1 MSNILKALDGAVLRI
16 QFARAEKKNAI
27 TAAMYQALADA
38 LREAERDDNVRV
50 AVVHG
55 APDVYTAGND
65 LQDFL
70 ASPPRA
76 ADAPVFQFLSA
87 IRDFPKPLVAAVSG
101 LAVGIGTTML
111 LHCDLVYCAP
121 GTRFS
126 MPFVN
131 LGLCPEAGSSF
142 LLPRLAGYQRA
153 AELLMLGEPFVAET
167 AMEIGLVNAI
177 VASDLLLGVAMA
189 AAQKLAAKPA
199 ASLRET
205 KMLLKKGIDE
215 AVRAAM
221 QAESEGFRARL
232 RSPEAREAFAAFIE
246 KRAPDF
252 SRFH

>member
-1 MSNILKALDGAVLRI
+1 MSNILKTLEGGVLRI
-16 QFARAEKKNAI
+16 QFDRAEKKNAI

-38 LREAERDDNVRV
+38 LREAEREDAVRV
-50 AVVHG
+50 ALVHG

-70 ASPPRA
+70 SSPPRSG
-76 ADAPVFQFLSA
+76 DAPVFQFLGA

-126 MPFVN
+126 VPFVN

-153 AELLMLGEPFVAET
+153 AELLMLGEPFDAET
-167 AMEIGLVNAI
+167 AKQIGLVSAI
-177 VASDLLLGVAMA
+177 VAPDSLLGVAMA

-205 KMLLKKGIDE
+205 KELMKKGIRE
-215 AVRAAM
+215 SIRVAM
-221 QAESEGFRARL
+221 AEENERFRQRL
-232 RSPEAREAFAAFIE
+232 NSPEAREAFTAFIE
-246 KRAPDF
+246 KRMPDF
-252 SRFH
+252 SKFH